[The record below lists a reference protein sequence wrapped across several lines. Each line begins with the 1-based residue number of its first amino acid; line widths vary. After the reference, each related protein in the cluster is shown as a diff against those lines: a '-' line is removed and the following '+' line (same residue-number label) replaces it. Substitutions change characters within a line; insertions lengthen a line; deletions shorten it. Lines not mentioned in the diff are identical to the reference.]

1 MSAASVLSM
10 ALAGVFGDLLT
21 IRTVFV
27 LAGVV
32 VGIAA
37 LIAWL
42 MFRGVDLA
50 AVTAVDDA
58 AEATSSDPSA
68 VAEAAA

>member
-1 MSAASVLSM
+1 M
-10 ALAGVFGDLLT
+10 AMAGVFGDLLT

-37 LIAWL
+37 LAAWL

-50 AVTAVDDA
+50 AVNADD
-58 AEATSSDPSA
+58 
-68 VAEAAA
+68 EAAATDPHHAPAEVSTAVETAA